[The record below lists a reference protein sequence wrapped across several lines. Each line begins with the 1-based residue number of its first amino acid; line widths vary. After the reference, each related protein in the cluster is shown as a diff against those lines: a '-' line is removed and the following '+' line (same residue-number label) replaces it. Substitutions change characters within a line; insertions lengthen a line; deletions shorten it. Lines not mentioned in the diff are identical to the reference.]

1 MIATTRRRAKRPT
14 AVPIRPGRLV
24 GIAREGEEWRAVYC
38 RMPALEPKE
47 PYVFDLRQIEE
58 LKNGAKA
65 KASAWIAQADGAKHL
80 PADLASLQERYA
92 ARAMSKAGP
101 AGRDART
108 ILKLLAQLAGASKPL
123 ELGAP

>member
-1 MIATTRRRAKRPT
+1 MTATTRRRAKRPA

-38 RMPALEPKE
+38 RMPALDPKE
-47 PYVFDLRQIEE
+47 PYLFDLRQIEE

-65 KASAWIAQADGAKHL
+65 KVSGWVAQADGAKHL
-80 PADLASLQERYA
+80 PAELAVLQERYA
-92 ARAMSKAGP
+92 ARAISKAGA

-108 ILKLLAQLAGASKPL
+108 ILKLLAQLAGAKQASDH
-123 ELGAP
+123 G